1 MSPYAL
7 AIRHTPVILERIVDE
22 VPMERFNERL
32 SPDRFTLTEM
42 VAHLADFEETLLDRI
57 VIAAEKPGS
66 TVENFDEEAR
76 AIEKNYAGKNIRH
89 EIDTFATR
97 RRETI
102 LYIESLSDDKWSNTF
117 VHPVAGTLTIADLLC
132 NIHGHDLFHIE
143 QASAYMTEL
152 HELVP

>member
-22 VPMERFNERL
+22 VPMERFTEQL
-32 SPDRFTLTEM
+32 SVDRFTLTEM
-42 VAHLADFEETLLDRI
+42 VAHLADFEETIMDRL
-57 VIAAEKPGS
+57 VTASEKPGS
-66 TVENFDEEAR
+66 PIENFDEEAR
-76 AIEKNYAGKNIRH
+76 SVEKNYAAKNIRH

-102 LYIESLSDDKWSNTF
+102 LYLESLPEEKWSNTV
-117 VHPVAGTLTIADLLC
+117 VHPGLGTMTIADLLC
-132 NIHGHDLFHIE
+132 NLHGHDLYHIE

-152 HELVP
+152 HALVP

>member
-22 VPMERFNERL
+22 VPMERFSEKL
-32 SPDRFTLTEM
+32 SSDRFTLTEM
-42 VAHLADFEETLLDRI
+42 VAHLADFEETVLDRL
-57 VIAAEKPGS
+57 VIASEKPGS
-66 TVENFDEEAR
+66 VVENFDEEAR
-76 AIEKNYAGKNIRH
+76 SIEKNYAAKSIRH

-102 LYIESLSDDKWSNTF
+102 LYIETLSEEKWSNTII
-117 VHPVAGTLTIADLLC
+117 HPSLGTLSIADLLC
-132 NIHGHDLFHIE
+132 TLHGHDLYHIE

>member
-22 VPMERFNERL
+22 VPMERFGEQL
-32 SPDRFTLTEM
+32 APDRFTLAEM
-42 VAHLADFEETLLDRI
+42 VAHLADFEETVLDRL
-57 VIAAEKPGS
+57 VIASEKPGS
-66 TVENFDEEAR
+66 TIENFDEEAR
-76 AIEKNYAGKNIRH
+76 AIEKNYAGKSIRH

-102 LYIESLSDDKWSNTF
+102 LYIESLPEEKWSNTI
-117 VHPVAGTLTIADLLC
+117 VHPSLGTMSIADLLC
-132 NIHGHDLFHIE
+132 SLHGHDLYHIE
-143 QASAYMTEL
+143 QVSAYMTEL